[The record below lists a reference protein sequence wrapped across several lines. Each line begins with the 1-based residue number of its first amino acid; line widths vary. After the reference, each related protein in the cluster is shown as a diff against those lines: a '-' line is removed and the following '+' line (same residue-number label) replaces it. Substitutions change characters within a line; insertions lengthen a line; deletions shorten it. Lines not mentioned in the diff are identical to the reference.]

1 MPPRKRQR
9 TGGGKTLPKL
19 MRERFVRWY
28 LKLRADGDLTSKT
41 ACVERA
47 AEAYGIANSTAW
59 DLVGKHEAGGLEAL
73 TPAKAGGANNQI
85 IDTSVLQCLACYW
98 EMQPDAQLKEYR
110 WQLAADTGLIVSE
123 SAICDALN
131 KTLKL
136 TRKKITMEVWRKY
149 LPQNQIKFVEVR
161 IGRGGKVGVGACVGG
176 LEVPWRW

>member
-85 IDTSVLQCLACYW
+85 KFDVMLDGSLDRGC
-98 EMQPDAQLKEYR
+98 
-110 WQLAADTGLIVSE
+110 
-123 SAICDALN
+123 AL
-131 KTLKL
+131 
-136 TRKKITMEVWRKY
+136 
-149 LPQNQIKFVEVR
+149 
-161 IGRGGKVGVGACVGG
+161 
-176 LEVPWRW
+176 